1 MVIVDNTYREKDI
14 YVGSSTLSS
23 SSATSGDK
31 DPKRTNVAERR
42 RMERNEKELM
52 ISYRPC
58 VVYV

>member
-1 MVIVDNTYREKDI
+1 MVIVGNTYRVKDI

-31 DPKRTNVAERR
+31 AKNVAERR
-42 RMERNEKELM
+42 RMEWNEKELM